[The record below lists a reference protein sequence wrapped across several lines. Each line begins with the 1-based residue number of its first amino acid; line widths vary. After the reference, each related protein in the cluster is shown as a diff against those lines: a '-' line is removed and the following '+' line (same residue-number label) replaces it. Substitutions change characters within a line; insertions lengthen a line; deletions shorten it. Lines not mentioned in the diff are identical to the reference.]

1 MGKLPHIL
9 FFLILLSYSFV
20 KGQKDSITTIYT
32 FVALCD
38 NENQGIYPVSK
49 DLGNGQNPRLNL
61 YWGALYGVKTHFRKS
76 SSDWTYIKSEKVDSI
91 VLERVFFKHKVK
103 NVYLIADAYDG
114 RYIKKCTD
122 DFLKSSWGMKK
133 DSIDCN
139 GIKLGAYGNSKLIA
153 YAGHD
158 GLMEFKMDTD
168 YKAVDSQQRDM
179 IILACV
185 SKTYFKPYLQSENI
199 NKLVWSTGLMA
210 PEAYIL
216 HDAFGVYVKGQSSE
230 KVREVAAGAY
240 AKYQKCSLTAAK
252 RLLISE

>member
-20 KGQKDSITTIYT
+20 KGQKDSITTIHT

-49 DLGNGQNPRLNL
+49 DLGNGQSPRLNL

-122 DFLKSSWGMKK
+122 DFLKILNTLEGENVFIISHK
-133 DSIDCN
+133 
-139 GIKLGAYGNSKLIA
+139 
-153 YAGHD
+153 
-158 GLMEFKMDTD
+158 TD
-168 YKAVDSQQRDM
+168 
-179 IILACV
+179 
-185 SKTYFKPYLQSENI
+185 
-199 NKLVWSTGLMA
+199 LMA
-210 PEAYIL
+210 DKFKNIMR
-216 HDAFGVYVKGQSSE
+216 FE
-230 KVREVAAGAY
+230 KYKNFTRIVE
-240 AKYQKCSLTAAK
+240 
-252 RLLISE
+252 